1 MHGTMTLIHDRPMKP
16 NSASS
21 WLLAVSALCGLGSA
35 QAQEVLLQEG
45 FNTDGASANPPRYT
59 LIGRDVYE
67 PERVRN
73 ELGNFDQKGPIYWDH
88 NFKVSYAGNPTITG
102 RRAIFGWRGTD
113 AAGATEDLMKLFD
126 SSIDWL
132 LQGKKNAR
140 IVINPNAAAVQALA
154 DRLTASGHTVID
166 DDTTA
171 NPNDF
176 DVQGDLFIHGPG
188 ANNPSRFVLR
198 TEPVLV
204 MNAPDYDDMLV
215 GSIGTSLAFDPGQV
229 TIATPGHPAA
239 GGKTGSFQGFSPGQT
254 FELIGSFLPPG
265 TVNLATVT
273 RIVPPSV
280 ASLADVDAMVAGT
293 KQHDK
298 TTGQVS
304 TLDFADAS
312 AGQWADDNGLP
323 GGYTANWGLVAKAKL
338 TVPAAGTYRFALGS
352 DDGARLAIDLDR
364 NGLSAADVVL
374 SDSGPHAHQIVY
386 VNVVF
391 PASGAYDFEVVSYN
405 SSGGGSL
412 ELSVPIQEGAVPDD
426 ALDSGYWEVL
436 GTAGGS
442 SPVKLTGA
450 IDVTAYVATGANVE
464 RQEPFIVL
472 LNGPNDTPPGA
483 FYDGGTF
490 SAYEGA
496 GFLGGAGINKWPYPD
511 GLTYR
516 AVQLNPVNVTGKK
529 NIRLTVALAA
539 TVVDFEDSDLIDV
552 VYYPDGLASTPVVL
566 AHFRGVQNA
575 IQPWLADAN
584 DQFQRRLTRE
594 FADFSY
600 PIPDTARNLVIEIR
614 VASTWWTEILAVDN
628 IRVTAGEAA
637 SGQPTELGQ
646 TVNGY
651 QDDFTGATRNP
662 DWKVRGPGGDYYAQA
677 DGVLRVSARTGDPN
691 HLLYE
696 ASGYHT
702 NVQEVLARIRI
713 TAFGTNDAARAGLG
727 VGVATNNSQGIN
739 LHFRNHLQDNVAGR
753 QFKLL
758 DDARAWG
765 PAGLKTDWE
774 TNQWFWLRLRQA
786 PNAGGG
792 TADVFGKA
800 WLADGKT
807 PEPADWQL
815 TWDYNPAR
823 TVRNGYAGI
832 TACSID
838 GIGTF
843 EVDYILIKAEG
854 LPSIRVAFD
863 PQGPAPTTPRFTEFK
878 RSGTSLGLQWIGAGI
893 LQQANDASGP
903 WTDVAG
909 AVTPRTVTPSA
920 TNPNKLYRLR
930 P

>member
-1 MHGTMTLIHDRPMKP
+1 MKR
-16 NSASS
+16 NSANS
-21 WLLAVSALCGLGSA
+21 WLLAVSALCGWGSA
-35 QAQEVLLQEG
+35 HAQEILLQEG
-45 FNTDGASANPPRYT
+45 FNTDGAAANPPRYT
-59 LIGRDVYE
+59 MTGRDVYE
-67 PERVRN
+67 PERVRS

-126 SSIDWL
+126 TSIDWL
-132 LQGKKNAR
+132 LRGKKNAR
-140 IVINPNAAAVQALA
+140 IVVNPNAAAVQALA

-176 DVQGDLFIHGPG
+176 DVQADLFVHGPG

-239 GGKTGSFQGFSPGQT
+239 GGKTGSFQGFSPNQT
-254 FELIGSFLPPG
+254 FELIGSYLPPG
-265 TVNLATVT
+265 TINLATVT

-280 ASLADVDAMVAGT
+280 SSLADVDAMVAGS

-298 TTGQVS
+298 TTAQVS

-364 NGLSAADVVL
+364 NGLTAADVVL

-386 VNVVF
+386 VNVTF
-391 PASGAYDFEVVSYN
+391 PASGAYDFEVTSYN

-436 GTAGGS
+436 GTSGGS
-442 SPVKLTGA
+442 SPVKLVGSV
-450 IDVTAYVATGANVE
+450 DGTAYVATGANVE

-472 LNGPNDTPPGA
+472 LNGPSDTPPGA

-490 SAYEGA
+490 SGYEGS

-511 GLTYR
+511 GQTYR
-516 AVQLNPVNVTGKK
+516 SVQLNPVNVAGKK

-539 TVVDFEDSDLIDV
+539 TVVDFEDSDFIDIL
-552 VYYPDGLASTPVVL
+552 YYPDGSSSTPVVV

-600 PIPDTARNLVIEIR
+600 PIPDTAKNLIVEIR

-628 IRVTAGEAA
+628 VRVTAGETA

-651 QDDFTGATRNP
+651 QDDFAGATRNP

-696 ASGYHT
+696 AAGYHT
-702 NVQEVLARIRI
+702 NVQEVLARIRV

-739 LHFRNHLQDNVAGR
+739 LHFRNHLQDGVAGR

-792 TADVFGKA
+792 TADVFAKA

-807 PEPADWQL
+807 AEPSDWQL
-815 TWDYNPAR
+815 TWDYNPTR
-823 TVRNGYAGI
+823 TIRSGYAGI

-854 LPSIRVAFD
+854 LPSIKVAFE

-878 RSGTSLGLQWIGAGI
+878 RSGTGLGLQWIGAGI

-909 AVTPRTVTPSA
+909 AVTPRTITPSA
-920 TNPNKLYRLR
+920 ANPTKVYRLR